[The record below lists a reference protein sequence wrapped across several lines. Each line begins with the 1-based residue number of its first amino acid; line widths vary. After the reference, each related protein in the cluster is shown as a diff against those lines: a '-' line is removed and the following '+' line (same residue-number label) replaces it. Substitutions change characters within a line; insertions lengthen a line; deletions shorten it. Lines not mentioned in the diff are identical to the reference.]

1 MASLGLLD
9 KWISEMLTCF
19 EKRLKVGF
27 LIIVLIGIFVG
38 WFLNSSIKQIL
49 ISIRNESS
57 SYKSIS
63 RKIVFRKL
71 LVQLGNGVIYGA
83 VYHYFDF
90 NITSIA
96 YALLGSILLMIGMID
111 YYTMRIPNSLIII
124 GGIIGSLY
132 LIALSIY
139 HANIQVILNGILGMF
154 VGILVIGGI
163 ILLSLIIF
171 RKEGMGVGDLKL
183 LGMIGLFIGS
193 RYILYTILI
202 AVITGGCYGVMV
214 LLIKKDKII
223 PFAPFLSL
231 GAMISVLWG
240 DTLWGHYI
248 NYIL

>member
-1 MASLGLLD
+1 M
-9 KWISEMLTCF
+9 
-19 EKRLKVGF
+19 
-27 LIIVLIGIFVG
+27 IVSIGILVAC
-38 WFLNSSIKQIL
+38 FLNSCISQIL
-49 ISIRNESS
+49 KNIRNENTGSEN
-57 SYKSIS
+57 IS
-63 RKIVFRKL
+63 TKIVFRKL
-71 LVQLGNGVIYGA
+71 LVQLGNGAIYGA

-111 YYTMRIPNSLIII
+111 YYTMRIPNSLIIV
-124 GGIIGSLY
+124 GGIVGSLY

-139 HANIQVILNGILGMF
+139 HANIQVVLNGILGMF
-154 VGILVIGGI
+154 VGIMVIGGI

-202 AVITGGCYGVMV
+202 AVIIGGCYGAMV
-214 LLIKKDKII
+214 LFIKKEKII